1 LNNNPLRLLDSKKDN
16 IKDILEKIPTM
27 SETLSSESKNRFNVL
42 LDKLD
47 DMKIDYILDNS
58 IVRGLDYYNDT
69 VFEWRDT
76 SLGSQNAVCAGGRY
90 DSLVQNTGG
99 NDVPAIGFAMGI
111 ERIIELLKNIDISF
125 DDQQVIIPI
134 ISTLDE
140 TESYA
145 VEIATN
151 LRHRY
156 PCLSFY
162 ATDSSA
168 SLSSQTKSAL
178 KINDNFIIM
187 ITNENIKN
195 KSITVRMKENKMND
209 TILTNDELIKLMDES
224 YG

>member
-1 LNNNPLRLLDSKKDN
+1 
-16 IKDILEKIPTM
+16 M
-27 SETLSSESKNRFNVL
+27 
-42 LDKLD
+42 DKLD
-47 DMKIDYILDNS
+47 DIKIDYILDNS

-69 VFEWRDT
+69 VFEWRDI

-99 NDVPAIGFAMGI
+99 NNVPAIGFAMGI
-111 ERIIELLKNIDISF
+111 ERIVELIKNMDISF

-140 TESYA
+140 TESYG
-145 VEIATN
+145 VEIASN
-151 LRHRY
+151 LRQRCPY
-156 PCLSFY
+156 LSFY
-162 ATDSSA
+162 TTDSSA

-178 KINDNFIIM
+178 KINDTFIIL

-195 KSITVRMKENKMND
+195 KSLTVRMKENKMND
-209 TILTNDELIKLMDES
+209 TILTNNELIKLLDES

>member
-1 LNNNPLRLLDSKKDN
+1 LDSKKDN

-27 SETLSSESKNRFNVL
+27 TETLSNESKTRFNIL

-47 DMKIDYILDNS
+47 AIGIDYILDNS

-69 VFEWRDT
+69 VFEWRDM

-90 DSLVQNTGG
+90 DSLVKNTGG

-111 ERIIELLKNIDISF
+111 ERIVELIKNIDISF
-125 DDQQVIIPI
+125 DKQQFIIPI
-134 ISTLDE
+134 ISTLAE

-145 VEIATN
+145 VELTTS

-156 PCLSFY
+156 PYLSFY
-162 ATDSSA
+162 TTDSSA

-178 KINDNFIIM
+178 KINDTFIILV
-187 ITNENIKN
+187 TNENIKD

-209 TILTNDELIKLMDES
+209 TILTNDELIKLMDKS